1 MITTLNFR
9 FVKKLSATTLFICH
23 TNYDPLTFN
32 KAVLKF
38 EHFEIIFWIYKNI
51 TYHNFKIMNVFVC
64 G

>member
-9 FVKKLSATTLFICH
+9 FLKKLSATTLFICH

-38 EHFEIIFWIYKNI
+38 EHSEIIF
-51 TYHNFKIMNVFVC
+51 
-64 G
+64 